1 MLSTRALIAE
11 AVIILLLGFAIG
23 YKSHTPAT
31 IEVPTPVDRPV
42 VEFALP
48 PTTVLSLDMS
58 DLLTDLQSYSH
69 LSDKHKLTIIEA
81 IQSASKQFDI
91 NPLILYSII
100 HVESSFRWW
109 LVHATPNTKD
119 KDPALGL
126 GGIRHSIWGDQ
137 LKSANI
143 IQVKADL
150 FDISCNIHAIA
161 YVYDQLRSDPMHKSA
176 TNRDMSA
183 LLKYFGGDFV
193 SYFNKINDKVVQL
206 TQSHIYK
213 AVP

>member
-1 MLSTRALIAE
+1 MLSTRALIVE
-11 AVIILLLGFAIG
+11 AILILFLGFAIG
-23 YKSHTPAT
+23 YKAHTPTT

-42 VEFALP
+42 VEFQLP

-58 DLLTDLQSYSH
+58 DLLFDLQSYPH
-69 LSDKHKLTIIEA
+69 LSAKHKLTIIEA

-109 LVHATPNTKD
+109 LVHATPSTKD
-119 KDPALGL
+119 KEPALGL
-126 GGIRHSIWGDQ
+126 GGIRPSIWGDQ

-150 FDISCNIHAIA
+150 FDISANIHATA
-161 YVYDQLRSDPMHKSA
+161 YVYNQLRSDPMHKSA

-183 LLKYFGGDFV
+183 MLKYFGGDYID
-193 SYFNKINDKVVQL
+193 YFNKVNSKIIQL
-206 TQSHIYK
+206 TQHRLYK
-213 AVP
+213 D